1 MDLTIPVAIGI
12 AIFGIVVGLLSALFG
27 IGGGVAMVP
36 FMVLLLHRSPHLA
49 EGTSLLVIIPT
60 AIAGVMSGLLG
71 VGGGIVMVPLLVAV
85 AHLSQHEAHATSL
98 AAVVLMAAVG
108 AATFGAEGE
117 VEVRLGALLA
127 AGSLLGAPL
136 GARIMAN
143 TAESH
148 LKIAFGVFMVIVS
161 GLLLWT

>member
-1 MDLTIPVAIGI
+1 MAATSRVLMI
-12 AIFGIVVGLLSALFG
+12 ASGLF
-27 IGGGVAMVP
+27 
-36 FMVLLLHRSPHLA
+36 
-49 EGTSLLVIIPT
+49 
-60 AIAGVMSGLLG
+60 AGVMSGFLG

-108 AATFGAEGE
+108 AATFAAEGE
-117 VEVRLGALLA
+117 VAVPLALVLA
-127 AGSLLGAPL
+127 AGALFGAPL

-143 TAESH
+143 MAEGN
-148 LKIAFGVFMVIVS
+148 LKVAFGSFMLIVS